1 MQQSAYAASKH
12 ALLGWTKSL
21 AREVAPEGIRVHML
35 SPGGVFTDLVR
46 VVRPDLTEDGMIV
59 PEEIAELAA
68 YLIEHR
74 SNGVVDEIQIHR
86 ANKEPFV

>member
-1 MQQSAYAASKH
+1 MTKFDAFCDKMAALPFESKTAMINDLSKEIIP
-12 ALLGWTKSL
+12 ALN
-21 AREVAPEGIRVHML
+21 
-35 SPGGVFTDLVR
+35 
-46 VVRPDLTEDGMIV
+46 DLTEDGMIV

-74 SNGVVDEIQIHR
+74 SSGVIDEIQIHR